1 MGRVRT
7 MRGNKHQIDSRIIIS
22 CINCVATLWTS
33 DCSFD
38 TVANMALPSFM
49 HHLCGNPIKSA
60 PLVKVNSTY
69 MKHKI

>member
-7 MRGNKHQIDSRIIIS
+7 VRENKHQIDSRIIIL

-38 TVANMALPSFM
+38 TVANKALPSFM
-49 HHLCGNPIKSA
+49 HQLCGNPRKSA
-60 PLVKVNSTY
+60 HLVKVNSTY
-69 MKHKI
+69 EA